1 MQSSSLC
8 NTLLFFL
15 IFWGKMQCM
24 YAKNK
29 IIHRTT
35 QSKDL
40 LGGQKSFT
48 LYRNGSVTTARIVT
62 LHTTWEHIVLTE
74 QFRHYG
80 ILFMN
85 TFHNVVNS
93 LFTNLLFS
101 QSPSSPHNKEQ
112 IHGSFL
118 LASVFEKNEKKNKT
132 TSVYRLCAQFYKVS
146 SCTKKA
152 RASIV
157 LNIE

>member
-1 MQSSSLC
+1 M
-8 NTLLFFL
+8 
-15 IFWGKMQCM
+15 
-24 YAKNK
+24 
-29 IIHRTT
+29 
-35 QSKDL
+35 
-40 LGGQKSFT
+40 
-48 LYRNGSVTTARIVT
+48 
-62 LHTTWEHIVLTE
+62 TE

-85 TFHNVVNS
+85 TIHNVVNI
-93 LFTNLLFS
+93 LFTYPLFS
-101 QSPSSPHNKEQ
+101 QSPSSPHGKEQ

-118 LASVFEKNEKKNKT
+118 RFALANVFEKNEKKNQT
-132 TSVYRLCAQFYKVS
+132 TSVYRLCGQFYTLS